1 MGNLMKTHFLS
12 LLSALSNE
20 SNGDKLAANYEEFTE
35 ELMSFCKNETDCFDL
50 LQKLS
55 YIHVELSFLQEI
67 NVYKQNKDV
76 LVGLY
81 LKKSLL
87 LIESEIKICEMRIK
101 YTATVV
107 NEKINNQKKIVSN
120 LDWDISENYIIELAT
135 SLHRA
140 KIAYKN
146 GVEATFID
154 IEQHLELFFNRSPI
168 KRPYNKK
175 SKLPDRVT
183 ITPFLDKLK
192 DSFLEDYNSRL
203 DKSRDKAK

>member
-1 MGNLMKTHFLS
+1 MENLIKTHFLS

-20 SNGDKLAANYEEFTE
+20 SNEDKLAANYEEFTE

-50 LQKLS
+50 LRTLKFVHIEFFSQEQNLHKQEKCLVES
-55 YIHVELSFLQEI
+55 YV
-67 NVYKQNKDV
+67 
-76 LVGLY
+76 
-81 LKKSLL
+81 KKSLL
-87 LIESEIKICEMRIK
+87 LIESEIEICEMRIK

-140 KIAYKN
+140 KVAYKN

-154 IEQHLELFFNRSPI
+154 IEQHLERFFNRSPI